1 MNIQSFN
8 AGMAGLDSMR
18 DALLEREMRKKKDA
32 QQAID
37 NNLRQ
42 AMYELQKRGQD
53 ATIANAEREFG
64 FRKERAGVDDTRYVD
79 QRDYSRGRDTL
90 ADTRYVDQRDYSRG
104 RDTLA
109 DTRYVDQR
117 DYSRGRDALADTRYD
132 TEREYRKLRD
142 TVGDTRASDAF
153 DLQKMQIAAQ
163 MAAAGRK
170 DDVTV
175 RGYGDDGQTYSY
187 RIPKKDFKGM
197 NQDQPPGQ
205 QMTRQQLLEGVR
217 SGKYTK
223 EQAKTIAKQMGWN

>member
-18 DALLEREMRKKKDA
+18 EALLDREMRKKKDA

-79 QRDYSRGRDTL
+79 QRDYG
-90 ADTRYVDQRDYSRG
+90 
-104 RDTLA
+104 
-109 DTRYVDQR
+109 
-117 DYSRGRDALADTRYD
+117 RGRDAIGDTRYDTEREYRKLRDTVGDTRYD

-175 RGYGDDGQTYSY
+175 RGYGDDGQSYSY
-187 RIPKKDFKGM
+187 RIPKKEFKGM
-197 NQDQPPGQ
+197 NQDQPTGQ

-223 EQAKTIAKQMGWN
+223 EQAKVMAKQMGWN